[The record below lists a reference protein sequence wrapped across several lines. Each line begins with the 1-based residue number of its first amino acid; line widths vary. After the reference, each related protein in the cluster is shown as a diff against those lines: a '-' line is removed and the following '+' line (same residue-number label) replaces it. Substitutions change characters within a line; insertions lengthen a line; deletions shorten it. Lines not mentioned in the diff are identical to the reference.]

1 MSLRDKVRSGL
12 LWSTLNLA
20 GARLINFA
28 VVTVLARML
37 GPEAFGLVS
46 MTLVLQG
53 LTQSIASFGLANALV
68 QQPDVND
75 AQASSLFWLT
85 VGSAALFGAAL
96 FLGAPLAA
104 VFFKD
109 PAITNL
115 VRMAAGTLVV
125 DSVGRVPFALL
136 NKAIKLREIARIDL
150 TAMLGGGACALV
162 AAGLGWGVWSLML
175 QGALTALLSSGLALR
190 AASFRVRFERP
201 ANVGWAF
208 RYGINMIAATLSS
221 QIAYGAD
228 RLLIG
233 RYIGSA
239 AVGLY
244 TRAWSLADVVSS
256 SVVDISTRVLFPTL
270 SSLQSKED
278 SRRLVERALS
288 ALGFVLIPAS
298 VGVVC
303 VAEPAIT
310 VLYGEQWLPAA
321 PLLKALAI
329 SLLLLRLSA
338 PLTTIFMARGRTD
351 LMLLWSASAGAVVAG
366 TVFVAA
372 RYGDTRTV
380 AMAHAGVS
388 LALFVPRLFAAG
400 YLIGL
405 PAHRAL
411 GLLIGPTLCSAV
423 MAAVVIAL
431 RELVLQGQPA
441 LVQLLALSTTGGVTY
456 LLLAHTLKLSAF
468 TQLRALARSRAI

>member
-1 MSLRDKVRSGL
+1 MKLGL
-12 LWSTLNLA
+12 
-20 GARLINFA
+20 
-28 VVTVLARML
+28 
-37 GPEAFGLVS
+37 
-46 MTLVLQG
+46 
-53 LTQSIASFGLANALV
+53 
-68 QQPDVND
+68 
-75 AQASSLFWLT
+75 
-85 VGSAALFGAAL
+85 
-96 FLGAPLAA
+96 
-104 VFFKD
+104 
-109 PAITNL
+109 
-115 VRMAAGTLVV
+115 
-125 DSVGRVPFALL
+125 
-136 NKAIKLREIARIDL
+136 
-150 TAMLGGGACALV
+150 
-162 AAGLGWGVWSLML
+162 
-175 QGALTALLSSGLALR
+175 
-190 AASFRVRFERP
+190 
-201 ANVGWAF
+201 
-208 RYGINMIAATLSS
+208 
-221 QIAYGAD
+221 
-228 RLLIG
+228 
-233 RYIGSA
+233 
-239 AVGLY
+239 
-244 TRAWSLADVVSS
+244 
-256 SVVDISTRVLFPTL
+256 
-270 SSLQSKED
+270 
-278 SRRLVERALS
+278 
-288 ALGFVLIPAS
+288 
-298 VGVVC
+298 
-303 VAEPAIT
+303 AEPAIT